1 MTLSP
6 IETPL
11 GDGKKIAVVAPEIDR
26 AKSFM
31 SEYFIV
37 EYDSGAGN
45 NTEAFERYSFDP
57 GFRIFHVR
65 AESFFDDENA
75 KAGFINNNDEI
86 RDNLIHNIKTELIA
100 PDVWD
105 TEDNF
110 FREGDALT
118 LNGYPNTGFAV
129 DEVYN
134 GRFTGISFSDFVT
147 GENPSFKVSFTDDEE
162 QNKNVNFSL
171 SCEELDSK
179 MNLTLT
185 ADKPVVVRN
194 TDIPDNYQYTPYLI
208 DSEGSKLMLDIK
220 SDNDSPYSFKLSY
233 NKPEPTVQ
241 PMTEYTLVIPE
252 GLFRT
257 GYNQTVP
264 AYTTTLKTPQFLSLT
279 VIGKIPDDADNKVH
293 SNIFSVTDNSYG
305 QIRVPYSG
313 TGKCS
318 FTEYNYNGDQIG
330 YTEFELPPLF
340 PTDSQSGA
348 RVNACNVYRLND
360 GNFALDLP
368 LQDSSSFV
376 KIDRQGEALSDVYH
390 VSWDITKEYTD
401 SLYHIDY
408 DLYKN
413 GISKLFRT
421 NDNKKTGHLII
432 DFERDPRLV
441 ETASGR
447 RYYNL
452 DSDTYAMMLY
462 GKDRG
467 LHIYDQDDQ
476 PLASI
481 PIKST
486 PHAVLKDDEKLII
499 VYQEFDEGA
508 ETTTFYADTY
518 SESYELISHRDITD
532 TALHIDDYYYWDH
545 AYANS
550 AGYYLEIKDKDSG
563 YENNIVIAYDK
574 DWNYLGLFEFDDTVR
589 YIFSGVCGL
598 TQQYRNL
605 DGSICQVISRFSIGD
620 FEIVP
625 AEKLLGDAN
634 LDGAVD
640 ITDATTIQRY
650 DAEMIVLNS
659 IALTLA
665 DVDKDGSVSVVDA
678 TWIQRFIAGMKV
690 PEGVGQT
697 IRI

>member
-1 MTLSP
+1 
-6 IETPL
+6 
-11 GDGKKIAVVAPEIDR
+11 
-26 AKSFM
+26 
-31 SEYFIV
+31 
-37 EYDSGAGN
+37 
-45 NTEAFERYSFDP
+45 
-57 GFRIFHVR
+57 
-65 AESFFDDENA
+65 
-75 KAGFINNNDEI
+75 
-86 RDNLIHNIKTELIA
+86 
-100 PDVWD
+100 
-105 TEDNF
+105 
-110 FREGDALT
+110 
-118 LNGYPNTGFAV
+118 
-129 DEVYN
+129 
-134 GRFTGISFSDFVT
+134 
-147 GENPSFKVSFTDDEE
+147 
-162 QNKNVNFSL
+162 
-171 SCEELDSK
+171 
-179 MNLTLT
+179 
-185 ADKPVVVRN
+185 
-194 TDIPDNYQYTPYLI
+194 
-208 DSEGSKLMLDIK
+208 
-220 SDNDSPYSFKLSY
+220 
-233 NKPEPTVQ
+233 
-241 PMTEYTLVIPE
+241 
-252 GLFRT
+252 
-257 GYNQTVP
+257 
-264 AYTTTLKTPQFLSLT
+264 
-279 VIGKIPDDADNKVH
+279 
-293 SNIFSVTDNSYG
+293 
-305 QIRVPYSG
+305 
-313 TGKCS
+313 
-318 FTEYNYNGDQIG
+318 
-330 YTEFELPPLF
+330 
-340 PTDSQSGA
+340 
-348 RVNACNVYRLND
+348 
-360 GNFALDLP
+360 
-368 LQDSSSFV
+368 V